1 MHGHPVWPARR
12 NVALLP
18 AARSPFPSDRGHLW
32 RQLAA
37 RFGLADPDPGAPLE
51 DKLRVRARDIAEWI
65 AGHQDRAALK
75 RDLEAART

>member
-1 MHGHPVWPARR
+1 MDTRSGPRGETWPCSRR
-12 NVALLP
+12 P
-18 AARSPFPSDRGHLW
+18 DPHFPDRGHLW

-37 RFGLADPDPGAPLE
+37 QFGLADPDPSAPLE